1 MEIQTGADKMTSDPV
16 NEEKLKFLCFGMGA
30 IGTYI
35 GGSLL
40 NAGYPVSFIERP
52 EAIEKAKANGLS
64 LKLKD
69 GSYQIDSVTIYS
81 SLEEALSES
90 EFDVAL
96 VAVKSFDSGSVAETI
111 RPLSSKFPTLLCL
124 QNGVENEMVYEDVLG
139 KERVIGASI
148 GTAVSKTGIGKIA
161 VEKMRGIGIESTNAL
176 SSRIIQAFCEAGL
189 NAKPYP
195 RRADLKWSKML
206 SNLLGNATSAILNMT
221 TAQIF
226 SDPDIY
232 RIEVEQVRET
242 LSVMKHLDIH
252 LVNLPGTPIKIL
264 IDVINSF
271 PQNISRPLS
280 YLGMGKGRGGKMPSF
295 HIDLYNGQTR
305 SEVSYLNGAV
315 VRAGQRLGIAT
326 PVNQVL
332 TETLEDLS
340 SGKLKKEEFADH
352 PEKLI
357 ELIQERK

>member
-1 MEIQTGADKMTSDPV
+1 MA
-16 NEEKLKFLCFGMGA
+16 NEPMSEAKVKFLCFGMGA

-40 NAGYPVSFIERP
+40 LAGYPVSFIERP

-64 LKLKD
+64 LQLKD
-69 GSYQIDSVTIYS
+69 GTHKIDSVMIYS
-81 SLEEALSES
+81 SLDEALQES
-90 EFDVAL
+90 EYDVAL
-96 VAVKSFDSGSVAETI
+96 VAVKSFDSVSVAETI
-111 RPLSSKFPTLLCL
+111 RPYSSKFPTLLCL
-124 QNGVENEMVYEDVLG
+124 QNGVENEAVYEDILG
-139 KERVIGASI
+139 KERIIGASI

-161 VEKMRGIGIESTNAL
+161 VEKMRGIGIESANPL
-176 SSRIIQAFCEAGL
+176 SSIIIQAFCDAGL

-195 RRADLKWSKML
+195 RRLDLKWSKML

-232 RIEVEQVRET
+232 RIEVAQVHET
-242 LSVMKHLDIH
+242 LAVMKKQGIH

-264 IDVINSF
+264 IEVIDSF
-271 PQNISRPLS
+271 PQALSRPLS

-295 HIDLYNGQTR
+295 HIDLYHGQAR

-315 VRAGQRLGIAT
+315 VRAGQQLGIAT

-340 SGKLKKEEFADH
+340 SGKLSKEEFAGH
-352 PEKLI
+352 PERLI
-357 ELIQERK
+357 ALIQERK